1 MDALISSLP
10 RNTTNETY
18 RFRVYDN
25 TESDEGN
32 VCTKSQVAAVKAK
45 GWTPRYYNGTQWADY
60 EGSDEVYS
68 EPTSITL
75 PEMETVAVNSV
86 IQLTPTIEPAD
97 AETELTWSS
106 DDETIAKVTS
116 KGMVAGVSP
125 GMAIVTVRTS
135 NGLSAECFVI
145 VQGAS
150 GIDNVKADSSNAP
163 VYDLSGQK
171 VSDTTKKG
179 IYIVGGKKV
188 VVR

>member
-1 MDALISSLP
+1 ML
-10 RNTTNETY
+10 E
-18 RFRVYDN
+18 
-25 TESDEGN
+25 
-32 VCTKSQVAAVKAK
+32 
-45 GWTPRYYNGTQWADY
+45 Y
-60 EGSDEVYS
+60 EGSEDEPTG
-68 EPTSITL
+68 PTSITL
-75 PEMETVAVNSV
+75 PEMETVAVNSI

-150 GIDNVKADSSNAP
+150 GIDNEADGSNAP
-163 VYDLSGQK
+163 VYNLSGQK
-171 VSDTTKKG
+171 VTDTTKKG